1 MLASDEKV
9 KNNDQRMADPSN
21 EAMGQGNFRKSFYS
35 SSLAKKQQLQQ
46 QQQLPLAQY
55 DMGAGAEDG
64 LERGR
69 AQYVASNMRKN
80 QGKGI
85 PGAQRPAAGGAQE
98 DHLWGG
104 SGAGVPP
111 KATKGPQGA
120 GRHTLPLAGGESILG
135 GSMIPTPSNP
145 LHGHVGSVGPEQD
158 GGRPFAPGSS
168 YQLVQSTGRT
178 RQATEGEAHPSPNA
192 EALAASQAP
201 RSNVNNRVSI
211 TPVNRLAAGAA
222 GVGGQTTAAGVGASG
237 DAAPASQE

>member
-21 EAMGQGNFRKSFYS
+21 EAIGQGNFRKSYYS

-69 AQYVASNMRKN
+69 AQYIASNMRKN

-98 DHLWGG
+98 DYPERGP
-104 SGAGVPP
+104 GAGAPS

-120 GRHTLPLAGGESILG
+120 GRHTLPLAPGESILS

-145 LHGHVGSVGPEQD
+145 LHGHVGPGGPDQL
-158 GGRPFAPGSS
+158 AAASS
-168 YQLVQSTGRT
+168 YQPIQSTGRT
-178 RQATEGEAHPSPNA
+178 RQGTEGEAHPSENN

-222 GVGGQTTAAGVGASG
+222 GVGGKITEPGVRASG